1 MAPVISKMMV
11 LGLAA
16 SASAFSPMAP
26 EASTTALFNGP
37 VLGAGGMADTRDP
50 DAVVH
55 EDPRKSISD
64 APSFEEYLKQRAGG
78 GGDAAAAPAA
88 AAPVAAAAAPV
99 AAAAPASGG
108 TVVASLQSLQGPGMV
123 WGAEGVEQ
131 GKEESELKGYDNFD
145 KFYNAL
151 QATGVAAE
159 LAAGGPYT
167 IFAPTNSALEAYE
180 QLKGPIDATVVKMQI
195 VPGKMASSEVRGD
208 LTSLAGP
215 LSYRYAVRKHFLND
229 AIIGEK
235 SFGPYPDFPV
245 DVECSDGVIHA
256 VGMAF
261 ALY

>member
-78 GGDAAAAPAA
+78 GGDAAAAPAE
-88 AAPVAAAAAPV
+88 
-99 AAAAPASGG
+99 